1 MATKVT
7 NIDFKNIEDLPID
20 KDGAEICN
28 MWMNTQNLSEIPREL
43 IEKILIMGGDSNFEC
58 TPEILFV
65 GRRTLAQSV
74 VSQLEPGSA
83 AALFPLDYRQA
94 LRHGYVTSTHNRIAV
109 SEIIETD
116 SLSHFAPG
124 KINYLRVILPTT
136 MKGGLPIILIY
147 SQLIPK
153 NSPKSAAKDVPL
165 LEHHRTQKQDHAN
178 QADEGPSAKEVLG
191 I

>member
-7 NIDFKNIEDLPID
+7 NVEFKNIQDVPID
-20 KDGAEICN
+20 KDGIEICN
-28 MWMNTQNLSEIPREL
+28 IWKKIQNLSEIPREL
-43 IEKILIMGGDSNFEC
+43 IEKILIMGGDSNFDC

-65 GRRTLAQSV
+65 GRKTLAQSV

-116 SLSHFAPG
+116 SLSSFAPG

-147 SQLIPK
+147 SQLIPE

-165 LEHHRTQKQDHAN
+165 LEHHRIQKQDRAN
-178 QADEGPSAKEVLG
+178 QADAEPSSKEALG

>member
-7 NIDFKNIEDLPID
+7 NVEFKNIEDFPID
-20 KDGAEICN
+20 KDGIEICN
-28 MWMNTQNLSEIPREL
+28 MWKSIQSLSEIPREL
-43 IEKILIMGGDSNFEC
+43 IEKILIMGGDSNFDC

-65 GRRTLAQSV
+65 GRKTLAQSV

-116 SLSHFAPG
+116 SLSSFAPG

-147 SQLIPK
+147 SQLIPE

-165 LEHHRTQKQDHAN
+165 PEHHRIQKQDHAN
-178 QADEGPSAKEVLG
+178 QADAEPSSKEALG

>member
-7 NIDFKNIEDLPID
+7 NVDFKNIEDFPID
-20 KDGAEICN
+20 KNGIEICKT
-28 MWMNTQNLSEIPREL
+28 WKKIQNLSEIPRQL
-43 IEKILIMGGDSNFEC
+43 IEKILIMGGDSNFDC

-65 GRRTLAQSV
+65 GRKTLAQSV
-74 VSQLEPGSA
+74 VSQLQPGSA

-116 SLSHFAPG
+116 SLSSFAPG
-124 KINYLRVILPTT
+124 KINYLRIILPTT

-147 SQLIPK
+147 SQLIPE

-165 LEHHRTQKQDHAN
+165 PERHRIQKQDHAN
-178 QADEGPSAKEVLG
+178 QADAESSSKEALG